1 MIHKAYLYACI
12 SVIQFF
18 LADKRTYGR
27 TEVFHEAVAD
37 LRIDLSNRIY
47 VLKTFFCAGWIRANI
62 WLGIR
67 LTSHVSWVAWD
78 RRLWVGQL
86 SRNQSGPWRKQ
97 KAATYY
103 VFLGCPASFD
113 ASAISRL
120 SVAGYTNAT
129 TIRRCLEPLTIET
142 IVKIISGVIMQL
154 MPRHLCVEK
163 KPPAQIV
170 PLKAE

>member
-1 MIHKAYLYACI
+1 M
-12 SVIQFF
+12 
-18 LADKRTYGR
+18 
-27 TEVFHEAVAD
+27 
-37 LRIDLSNRIY
+37 
-47 VLKTFFCAGWIRANI
+47 
-62 WLGIR
+62 
-67 LTSHVSWVAWD
+67 
-78 RRLWVGQL
+78 GQL
-86 SRNQSGPWRKQ
+86 SGNQSGPWRKQ

-129 TIRRCLEPLTIET
+129 IIRHCLGPLNIET
-142 IVKIISGVIMQL
+142 MVRIVSEVIMQL
-154 MPRHLCVEK
+154 MPRHQCVEK

>member
-1 MIHKAYLYACI
+1 M
-12 SVIQFF
+12 
-18 LADKRTYGR
+18 
-27 TEVFHEAVAD
+27 
-37 LRIDLSNRIY
+37 
-47 VLKTFFCAGWIRANI
+47 
-62 WLGIR
+62 
-67 LTSHVSWVAWD
+67 
-78 RRLWVGQL
+78 GQL

-129 TIRRCLEPLTIET
+129 IRHCLEPLTIET

-154 MPRHLCVEK
+154 MPGHLCVEK